1 MMEIKKVQEAVIA
14 KYGKT
19 NQTFV
24 AIEEMSELVK
34 ELTKN
39 MRGEHNRNAIVEE
52 LADVYIVL
60 DQIMIIHGI
69 DLDDVVK
76 KMNEKAQRTA
86 DRLEGE
92 TDESV

>member
-1 MMEIKKVQEAVIA
+1 MEIKEVQNAVIA
-14 KYGKT
+14 KYGKEH
-19 NQTFV
+19 QTFV
-24 AIEEMSELVK
+24 AIEEMSELMK
-34 ELTKN
+34 ALTKN
-39 MRGEHNRNAIVEE
+39 MRGEHNRQDIVEE

-60 DQIMIIHGI
+60 DQVMMMHGI

-76 KMNEKAQRTA
+76 EMNVKAKRMA

>member
-1 MMEIKKVQEAVIA
+1 MEIKEVQNAVIA
-14 KYGKT
+14 KFGKVH
-19 NQTFV
+19 QTFI
-24 AIEEMSELVK
+24 AIEEMSELTK
-34 ELTKN
+34 ALTKN
-39 MRGEHNRNAIVEE
+39 MRGEHNRQDIVEE

-60 DQIMIIHGI
+60 DQIMLMNGI
-69 DLDDVVK
+69 DLDDVVR